1 MLKLIVVI
9 CVCVATFPLCGQA
22 QPKYEV
28 ATILDVQVHED
39 SPSDVVRYDVSVKVG
54 ETVYVVLYTPAAADG
69 NSGKYAAGRELL
81 VLVGEKAITY
91 NDMLGQAWQVPIVS
105 QRLATKEAK

>member
-9 CVCVATFPLCGQA
+9 CVCLAIFPVCAQA
-22 QPKYEV
+22 KPKYEV

-39 SPSDVVRYDVSVKVG
+39 APSDVVRYDVSVKVG
-54 ETVYVVLYTPAAADG
+54 ETIYVVLYTPAMADG
-69 NSGKYAAGRELL
+69 ISVKYAAGRELL

-91 NDMLGQAWQVPIVS
+91 NDMLGQSWEVPIVS
-105 QRLATKEAK
+105 QRSAAKEAK